1 MYTRGKTDRNRKVI
15 QVILMIAA
23 LGLAFVSGIFV
34 GRIGYSKK
42 VEDSGKTEPKKTSE
56 DVSPEDA
63 SSENVNSEDAAGEE
77 NATKEP
83 ESSEEEIT
91 FSIEETS
98 SEESSEDTEY
108 PVTEETVNS
117 GYMDDFSD
125 AVFIGDSRTQAFMIG
140 SGLGNSHFYC
150 EKGINVASAMTD
162 SIFTLPNGGKGN
174 LRDALSQQQF
184 ARVYVMFGA
193 NELGWPDAQTFVA
206 KYLDVILLIKE
217 LQPQAKI
224 YVQSILPVS
233 QTRNAKGDYV
243 NNVNIANFN
252 QAIYQ
257 MTLETGTTYLPVGS
271 ALANEVGCLPEN
283 ASVDGVHPNK
293 DYCMKWMEF
302 LKANP

>member
-1 MYTRGKTDRNRKVI
+1 MNNRGTLRKKRRI
-15 QVILMIAA
+15 IRRIFWITA
-23 LGLAFVSGIFV
+23 LGIAFVLGVFV

-42 VEDSGKTEPKKTSE
+42 TGHQDKTDSKKVSE
-56 DVSPEDA
+56 DVS
-63 SSENVNSEDAAGEE
+63 SEGKDSKQQEPKGEEDAANEQ
-77 NATKEP
+77 
-83 ESSEEEIT
+83 ESSDEPI
-91 FSIEETS
+91 S
-98 SEESSEDTEY
+98 SDSQEVSSKEVSEDTTSDITTQTPPAGE
-108 PVTEETVNS
+108 
-117 GYMDDFSD
+117 MDDFSD

-150 EKGINVASAMTD
+150 EKGINVATAMSD
-162 SIFTLPNGGKGN
+162 PVFTLPGGGKGN
-174 LRDALSQQQF
+174 LRDVLSIQQYQ
-184 ARVYVMFGA
+184 RVYVMFGA

-206 KYLDVILLIKE
+206 KYLEVIMLIKE

-243 NNVNIANFN
+243 NNVNIADFN

-257 MTLETGTTYLPVGS
+257 MTLDTGTTYLPVGS
-271 ALANEVGCLPEN
+271 ALANEVGCLPED